1 MIAAAGDRFG
11 AGDHGGVD
19 RDAGADGHEG
29 AGRSAGAGGRPGQLT
44 ALAIAAWVLDETPLA
59 VRTFDEAV
67 QSWHTA
73 GPLPDGLGGVIALA
87 YFEYGRWDQARTVCA
102 DLGALPTAPGLG
114 HAVACAHAIE
124 AMVVASQGD
133 AAAART
139 LAEEALRLVDPLES
153 RSVAVYA
160 HRALTAAALVD
171 GDHEAAYEHARMV
184 FDANGDPVHY
194 HASYP
199 ALPELAESAAR
210 SGHHAEAIEIV
221 ERSARVLAR
230 GGSARLRS
238 LVHRSRALLA
248 EPEHAEP
255 AFLAALADPALE
267 RWPFERA
274 QTLLEYAQW
283 LRRRRRIAEARP
295 FLTSAYDTFRR
306 LGARAWRERAQAELR
321 AAGLDVH
328 PADPGA
334 ITGLSP
340 QQQQIVRLAARGLT
354 NREIGERLF
363 LSPRTVGSHL
373 YRTFPKL
380 GVTARSQLRDVVEA
394 AAVDGG
400 RPG

>member
-1 MIAAAGDRFG
+1 
-11 AGDHGGVD
+11 
-19 RDAGADGHEG
+19 
-29 AGRSAGAGGRPGQLT
+29 
-44 ALAIAAWVLDETPLA
+44 
-59 VRTFDEAV
+59 
-67 QSWHTA
+67 
-73 GPLPDGLGGVIALA
+73 
-87 YFEYGRWDQARTVCA
+87 
-102 DLGALPTAPGLG
+102 
-114 HAVACAHAIE
+114 
-124 AMVVASQGD
+124 
-133 AAAART
+133 
-139 LAEEALRLVDPLES
+139 
-153 RSVAVYA
+153 
-160 HRALTAAALVD
+160 
-171 GDHEAAYEHARMV
+171 
-184 FDANGDPVHY
+184 
-194 HASYP
+194 
-199 ALPELAESAAR
+199 
-210 SGHHAEAIEIV
+210 
-221 ERSARVLAR
+221 
-230 GGSARLRS
+230 
-238 LVHRSRALLA
+238 VHRSRALLA